1 MNFTIDSKDPSLLES
16 REGKLYS
23 RPKIMYFI
31 IFAFHEHYMSIH
43 DYIWLYIENEEEIE
57 VEEARATPPPEE
69 PQAANCFYF
78 DICGAE
84 SDSPITQCKP
94 RCICHLLA
102 ILKSFSL
109 A

>member
-1 MNFTIDSKDPSLLES
+1 
-16 REGKLYS
+16 
-23 RPKIMYFI
+23 
-31 IFAFHEHYMSIH
+31 MSIH
-43 DYIWLYIENEEEIE
+43 DYIWLYIENKEE
-57 VEEARATPPPEE
+57 VEAKEARATPPPPEE
-69 PQAANCFYF
+69 PQAKNCFYF

-84 SDSPITQCKP
+84 LTSPITQGKP

>member
-1 MNFTIDSKDPSLLES
+1 
-16 REGKLYS
+16 
-23 RPKIMYFI
+23 
-31 IFAFHEHYMSIH
+31 MSIH
-43 DYIWLYIENEEEIE
+43 GYIWFYIENEEEVE
-57 VEEARATPPPEE
+57 VEEERATPPPED
-69 PQAANCFYF
+69 PTARNCFYF

-84 SDSPITQCKP
+84 PNSPITQGKP